1 MAWSSLMVVVPS
13 VVGVISFFLPNLS
26 FYIKAII
33 VLISIIIALAVAL
46 SQIKNKHKYSCAQLN
61 ERYNRQAKQL
71 KDRIENHEA
80 LIIQFNKQ
88 LLKIEL
94 YEMALERLM
103 QLITLCTVSKN
114 AEKIQCLYTASLEIK
129 RQLIEKEDRY

>member
-1 MAWSSLMVVVPS
+1 MRAD
-13 VVGVISFFLPNLS
+13 
-26 FYIKAII
+26 
-33 VLISIIIALAVAL
+33 
-46 SQIKNKHKYSCAQLN
+46 